1 MQYVQAMKR
10 SIIADVVAIAAI
22 ALLIT
27 ITFYWIEA
35 RREVIILCDNFTPG
49 VLKKSVERQLDTAE
63 LLLWDTTF
71 VANGSKIEA
80 YSPLHLGIMQCN
92 IEFNKQDIV
101 GFSYVE

>member
-1 MQYVQAMKR
+1 MQTMKR

-49 VLKKSVERQLDTAE
+49 VLKKSVER
-63 LLLWDTTF
+63 
-71 VANGSKIEA
+71 
-80 YSPLHLGIMQCN
+80 
-92 IEFNKQDIV
+92 
-101 GFSYVE
+101 